1 MNIEEFDYNIDIN
14 KVLLWQ
20 YNNSPSI
27 QELVFNKNIW
37 TALFGTLFWE
47 DWQFIVFDL
56 RTADLFG
63 LTVWSI
69 ILDLPLFV
77 PVSNESP
84 VGVPIW
90 GYNVVNT
97 PAPPPDLENSNL
109 NYDHGNLAGALV
121 VPTLT
126 QEEQRVALQLRYY
139 QLVSRGAVTEV
150 NQFLNYLFG
159 SQGGAWMI
167 DNFDMTITY
176 EFGFPISGVLLS
188 VISAYQLLPK
198 PAGVAVNYI
207 VPP

>member
-1 MNIEEFDYNIDIN
+1 MNIEEFDFNIDIN
-14 KVLLWQ
+14 KVILWQ
-20 YNNSPSI
+20 YNNAKNI
-27 QELVFNKNIW
+27 QELVINKNIW
-37 TALFGTLFWE
+37 VALFGTLFWE
-47 DWQFIVFDL
+47 DWEFIVFDL

-77 PVSNESP
+77 PTTSEP
-84 VGVPIW
+84 PTGVPIW
-90 GYNVVNT
+90 GYNAL
-97 PAPPPDLENSNL
+97 PLENSNL
-109 NYDHGNLAGALV
+109 NYDNGNLAGALV

-126 QEEQRVALQLRYY
+126 QEEQRIALQLRYY

-150 NQFLNYLFG
+150 NLFLNYLFG

-188 VISAYQLLPK
+188 VIDAYQLLPK
-198 PAGVAVNYI
+198 PAGVAISYI

>member
-1 MNIEEFDYNIDIN
+1 MNIETFDYDIDIT

-20 YNNSPSI
+20 YNNAPNL
-27 QELVFNKNIW
+27 QQLVINKNIW
-37 TALFGTLFWE
+37 TALFGTLFWD
-47 DWQFIVFDL
+47 DWFFIVFDL

-77 PVSNESP
+77 PVTSEP
-84 VGVPIW
+84 PTGVPVW
-90 GYNVVNT
+90 GYNT
-97 PAPPPDLENSNL
+97 LPLENSNV

-126 QEEQRVALQLRYY
+126 QEEQRIALRLRYY

-150 NQFLNYLFG
+150 NVFLNYLFG
-159 SQGGAWMI
+159 GMGGAWMI
-167 DNFDMTITY
+167 DNFNMSITY
-176 EFGFPISGVLLS
+176 QFGFPISGVLLNVLDEYS
-188 VISAYQLLPK
+188 LLPR
-198 PAGVAVNYI
+198 PAGVSVTYI